1 MSAAR
6 ALHVTVDTAQHRP
19 TELIGAVA
27 RRGIPVVLTARMLLD
42 LSEELGGY
50 QQATAWLIGLATETG
65 QPAAVNVPDGP
76 DHTVT
81 VLLALRGWTD
91 EKLKGWAGGMHEELE
106 EMFGPATLRAWGGGG
121 SLAREG
127 GQK

>member
-1 MSAAR
+1 MSTAR
-6 ALHVTVDTAQHRP
+6 ALHVTVDTQAHTP

-27 RRGIPVVLTARMLLD
+27 RMGVPVVLTARMLLD
-42 LSEELGGY
+42 LSEELDGY
-50 QQATAWLIGLATETG
+50 EAATAWLIGLATETG

-81 VLLALRGWTD
+81 VLLAPRGWTD

-106 EMFGPATLRAWGGGG
+106 EMFGPATIRPWSNTNA
-121 SLAREG
+121 
-127 GQK
+127 